1 MKEKIFYGNV
11 DINSTNQEEL
21 LNKLKDVTKIMGYLN
36 IRNINKL
43 SLPLLTSVSESL
55 YIHRNCEVDLPSL
68 ISVGESLYVFE
79 YCCLSSL
86 ISIGGSLSVNVNC
99 NLPSLISVGE
109 SLYVFE
115 DCCLPSLISIGGS
128 LSVNNKSEDLE
139 MQLYPHTIENKWFI
153 TEKSS
158 NYIICQDPKNA
169 IYQLSTIT
177 VSRRLFLKINNGYK
191 YPDEVFTIDKDI
203 YKIN

>member
-55 YIHRNCEVDLPSL
+55 YIHRNCEVD
-68 ISVGESLYVFE
+68 
-79 YCCLSSL
+79 
-86 ISIGGSLSVNVNC
+86 
-99 NLPSLISVGE
+99 LPSLISVGE